1 MDFDAAWRGLATLA
15 GSWIGGG
22 ANQTAMLELYQYNP
36 SKYGA
41 MITVDI
47 VVANIWMALILL
59 GAGKSA
65 KIDRWLKADSSAI
78 DDLKDK
84 MENYSSTVEKNTT
97 FQDLIKIAAIALGG
111 VGLSHFLG
119 SFLVKIG
126 DVIPYFADTVLTSH
140 FFWVCLLYTSPS
152 PRDFG

>member
-1 MDFDAAWRGLATLA
+1 MVPSHSDNSSILPETVGGLDFDAAWRGLATLA

-65 KIDRWLKADSSAI
+65 KIDRLA
-78 DDLKDK
+78 
-84 MENYSSTVEKNTT
+84 
-97 FQDLIKIAAIALGG
+97 
-111 VGLSHFLG
+111 
-119 SFLVKIG
+119 
-126 DVIPYFADTVLTSH
+126 
-140 FFWVCLLYTSPS
+140 
-152 PRDFG
+152 